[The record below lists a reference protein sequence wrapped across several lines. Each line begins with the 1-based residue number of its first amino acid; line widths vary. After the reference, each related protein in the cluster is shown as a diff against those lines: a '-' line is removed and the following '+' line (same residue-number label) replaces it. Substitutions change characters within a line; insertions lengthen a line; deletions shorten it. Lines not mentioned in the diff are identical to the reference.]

1 MFLSGDSRQQCGCT
15 QGASSG
21 RRRKLCFSKS
31 SWATFRGKSFW
42 SVEQILTEWWNTQG
56 VGAFSRSRREI
67 CERQRRHH
75 KQEPK
80 LMKMLLSG
88 CWEGIVKTSLQC
100 RKPLKIVAW
109 EKERKDT
116 LLNREGRN
124 GLKALDFHCPQVS
137 SFKKMHVMACL
148 LMKSCFCWQ
157 HLC

>member
-42 SVEQILTEWWNTQG
+42 SAEQILTEWWNTQG
-56 VGAFSRSRREI
+56 VGAFSRSRRES

-75 KQEPK
+75 KQVDENAS
-80 LMKMLLSG
+80 LWMLRGDCEDFLTVQEATENCG
-88 CWEGIVKTSLQC
+88 L
-100 RKPLKIVAW
+100 RKRP
-109 EKERKDT
+109 ERKDT

-124 GLKALDFHCPQVS
+124 GLKALDFRCPQVS
-137 SFKKMHVMACL
+137 SFKKMNVLACL